1 MTLLM
6 EQQFDA
12 DRIIGVRHAADP
24 VRLHPKLVRLSSGGP
39 VMVLPLPAGLAGR
52 GTRPVTLYTPD
63 GPQPRMLGTP
73 MVVEVGRPRPV
84 EAPVSKVTGT
94 GMGIW
99 LPEVEA
105 EVRAGAGGHAATS
118 YAGKIW
124 DLAADRSGNVWVAT
138 DAGLSRFDG
147 QQWTTFTEADGLAD
161 DSICSVAVDGRGRVW
176 AGSLHGL
183 SRFDGQYWTRY
194 QFEERG
200 YRHAVAPNG
209 EVWCTGGG
217 GCLLARFD
225 GQDWWTYDLADIGVD
240 AREARFDHLYVTEIA
255 VDRSGRLWAVAN
267 FWQVLDEVGGI
278 EKTWTR
284 LLTFDGTQWT
294 WYQLDVGMLFADSG
308 GRVWVDCEEGLYVQ
322 EGASTRLWTD
332 GSTWKRYDRVGPGD
346 EVGWDEF
353 CGVAEDAGV
362 EDSCFGVLEGAV
374 WIGFPYEEFSAIGA
388 PVVDSRGDLWI
399 PSYDGLYR
407 WPRSELPTVIESA
420 SMPGESRSLR
430 RRA

>member
-6 EQQFDA
+6 EQPLDA
-12 DRIIGVRHAADP
+12 DRMIGVRNAADP
-24 VRLHPKLVRLSSGGP
+24 VRLPPKLVRLPRGWP

-84 EAPVSKVTGT
+84 EAPGSKVTGT

-99 LPEVEA
+99 LPEVEV
-105 EVRAGAGGHAATS
+105 EVSAGAGGHATTS

-124 DLAADRSGNVWVAT
+124 DMAADRSGNVWVAT
-138 DAGLSRFDG
+138 EAGLSRFDG
-147 QQWTTFTEADGLAD
+147 RQWTTFTEADGLAD
-161 DSICSVAVDGRGRVW
+161 DLICSVAVDGQGRVW
-176 AGSLHGL
+176 AGSLNGL

-200 YRHAVAPNG
+200 YHHAVAPNG
-209 EVWCTGGG
+209 EVWCSGSGGG
-217 GCLLARFD
+217 YLLARFD
-225 GQDWWTYDLADIGVD
+225 GQDWWTYDLADIGTD
-240 AREARFDHLYVTEIA
+240 AREDRFDHLSVTEIA
-255 VDRSGRLWAVAN
+255 VDGSGTLWAMAH
-267 FWQVLDEVGGI
+267 FWQVLDEVGGL

-284 LLTFDGTQWT
+284 LLTFDGRQWT
-294 WYQLDVGMLFADSG
+294 WYRLAVRMLLADRA
-308 GRVWVDCEEGLYVQ
+308 GRVWVDCGEGLYVK
-322 EGASTRLWTD
+322 EGAI
-332 GSTWKRYDRVGPGD
+332 WKRYDRVGTGD

-362 EDSCFGVLEGAV
+362 EDCSLGVLEGAV
-374 WIGFPYEEFSAIGA
+374 WIGFPYEEFRAMGA

-399 PSYDGLYR
+399 PSYEGLYR
-407 WPRSELPTVIESA
+407 WCRSELPTALES
-420 SMPGESRSLR
+420 SSRPGEPCSIR